1 MTKQQKA
8 KVVYQEKYNKGCT
21 INKSEMKRLID
32 ENLNKIT
39 MEIRERKKYSD
50 NTEGIVIEVRY

>member
-1 MTKQQKA
+1 MTKQQKT

-32 ENLNKIT
+32 ENINTIT